1 MRKSKSRKQVVDAST
16 GCVRKWNV
24 SVRRLHEVISKTE
37 IRLQRPG
44 QRRRLG
50 MPFGET
56 RRKLGDTVVE
66 REGINAALEV
76 AVLGST
82 VECLIEGNEVN
93 PAPETERV
101 VPNLWLV
108 IEGEPEFRHRL
119 KSEKL
124 SVEESSGD
132 GVAPSES
139 FDPRLV
145 KSLRLARFHS
155 GHESLAD

>member
-1 MRKSKSRKQVVDAST
+1 MKLSARQKYDYRDLDRDEDWACPLARPAANWAIRSSKERALTRHSR
-16 GCVRKWNV
+16 W
-24 SVRRLHEVISKTE
+24 L
-37 IRLQRPG
+37 
-44 QRRRLG
+44 
-50 MPFGET
+50 
-56 RRKLGDTVVE
+56 
-66 REGINAALEV
+66 
-76 AVLGST
+76 VLGSP

-145 KSLRLARFHS
+145 KSLRLARLHS